1 MFPSIESYN
10 PDLDQATAD
19 TIKQQMV
26 LKSLAQLD
34 LLRERLFFEAMEPTA
49 TTKEV
54 LQLCEHLVK
63 STDLENVSKRPA
75 EQASPLVNFG
85 FVFHSPNGDTQVV
98 GNVRASSMEPAL
110 PVIQGEPFDA
120 AQDRSVRV
128 EVSDPETE
136 WGSLVA

>member
-110 PVIQGEPFDA
+110 PVIQGE
-120 AQDRSVRV
+120 SVRV

>member
-1 MFPSIESYN
+1 
-10 PDLDQATAD
+10 
-19 TIKQQMV
+19 
-26 LKSLAQLD
+26 
-34 LLRERLFFEAMEPTA
+34 
-49 TTKEV
+49 

-98 GNVRASSMEPAL
+98 GNVRASSVEPAL
-110 PVIQGEPFDA
+110 PVIQGEA
-120 AQDRSVRV
+120 VRV